1 MGVGTLHVF
10 LEAVKLLESPEALYT
25 FPMMM
30 MMMMIIILILILII
44 IIIIIIIII
53 PHIAA
58 LLCVP
63 LVQCSI

>member
-1 MGVGTLHVF
+1 MGVCTLHVF
-10 LEAVKLLESPEALYT
+10 LEAVKLLESPKALYT

-30 MMMMIIILILILII
+30 MMMMMMM
-44 IIIIIIIII
+44 IIIII